1 MMAADP
7 ARVGIVQEQGGV
19 KNVAAVAAAVVIDTR
34 LSTTYYAATQL
45 YRFFSL
51 VARLL
56 FIVQ

>member
-45 YRFFSL
+45 YRFFH
-51 VARLL
+51 LL
-56 FIVQ
+56 LGFCL